1 MNLIQPFNVNTHG
14 SMMKR
19 HFIVLS
25 LSTALHAQ
33 QPLAA
38 PHTFTSEDG
47 RKLTATIIETSETT
61 VTIRR
66 AEDGL
71 EFVLPLPKL
80 SADDKAF
87 VAAWRQLEGIKPSAA
102 TNQLGNDVLA
112 FSLARLGRK
121 VGGGECAHLAVE
133 ALKSAGAGGR
143 RPDAPNAGD
152 YVWGELVAY
161 IPANLPKADALKLL
175 TKVQPG
181 DVIQMRNTRF
191 EGKRP
196 GRGTYWT
203 SAAHHTVLVE
213 RVDAAAG
220 VLHIL
225 HQNWN
230 GARHVVR
237 GTQQIAD
244 LKQGW
249 LRIYRPVLPSR

>member
-1 MNLIQPFNVNTHG
+1 
-14 SMMKR
+14 MK
-19 HFIVLS
+19 HL
-25 LSTALHAQ
+25 LLTLCLTTALHAQ
-33 QPLAA
+33 QPAAA
-38 PHTFTSEDG
+38 PHTFTSTDG
-47 RKLTATIIETSETT
+47 RKLTAVIVARTDGA
-61 VTIRR
+61 VTLRR
-66 AEDGL
+66 VEDGQVF
-71 EFVLPLPKL
+71 ELPLDKL
-80 SADDKAF
+80 SAADQTRVRDSTIP
-87 VAAWRQLEGIKPSAA
+87 VMER
-102 TNQLGNDVLA
+102 NVLGNDVLA

-143 RPDAPNAGD
+143 RSDAPNAGD

-237 GTQQIAD
+237 GEQRIAD

-249 LRIYRPVLPSR
+249 LRIFRPVLPSRSR

>member
-1 MNLIQPFNVNTHG
+1 MRAFL
-14 SMMKR
+14 
-19 HFIVLS
+19 FIVL
-25 LSTALHAQ
+25 LGAAPIALCQ
-33 QPLAA
+33 QPGV
-38 PHTFTSEDG
+38 E
-47 RKLTATIIETSETT
+47 
-61 VTIRR
+61 
-66 AEDGL
+66 
-71 EFVLPLPKL
+71 
-80 SADDKAF
+80 
-87 VAAWRQLEGIKPSAA
+87 KPSPAA
-102 TNQLGNDVLA
+102 THKLGNDVIA

-152 YVWGELVAY
+152 YVWGQLVAY
-161 IPANLPKADALKLL
+161 IPANLPKGDALKLL
-175 TKVQPG
+175 TNVQPG

-230 GARHVVR
+230 GARHVMR
-237 GTQQIAD
+237 GEQRISD

-249 LRIYRPVLPSR
+249 LRIYRPILASR

>member
-1 MNLIQPFNVNTHG
+1 MRAFI
-14 SMMKR
+14 
-19 HFIVLS
+19 FIVL
-25 LSTALHAQ
+25 LGAAPIAICQ
-33 QPLAA
+33 QPGVEQ
-38 PHTFTSEDG
+38 PSP
-47 RKLTATIIETSETT
+47 TATN
-61 VTIRR
+61 
-66 AEDGL
+66 
-71 EFVLPLPKL
+71 K
-80 SADDKAF
+80 
-87 VAAWRQLEGIKPSAA
+87 
-102 TNQLGNDVLA
+102 LGNDVLT

-143 RPDAPNAGD
+143 RPDAPNAVD

-161 IPANLPKADALKLL
+161 IPANLPKDTAAKLL

-196 GRGTYWT
+196 GRGAYWT

-230 GARHVVR
+230 GVRSVMR

-249 LRIYRPVLPSR
+249 LRIYRPVPASR